1 MMELAQGCRSVN
13 TRSLSARNQLLVDNG
28 VGRED
33 EVVLGLRCFFVV
45 DVGGE
50 SSGRDL
56 FFMTDIPVRF
66 DYGSTIGVRYRY
78 GIGLW
83 KYVTTI
89 LLFLS
94 RRKIEMY
101 LKYSLCRIWGKWGH
115 E

>member
-13 TRSLSARNQLLVDNG
+13 TRSLSAQNQLLVDNG
-28 VGRED
+28 VGRE
-33 EVVLGLRCFFVV
+33 VLGLRCFFAV

-101 LKYSLCRIWGKWGH
+101 LKYSLWGKWGH